1 MCAVTQG
8 FIMKARLPSSVR
20 SMGLALAAGVLL
32 AAPAHAVQFALSGV
46 SGDVFSYTLT
56 YDPLDNYAIPGWE
69 DRATIRLSGLT
80 GVVSAAGPTST
91 SYDNEFGNSVNLNWT
106 AEVLAGGSEV
116 VFTHIG
122 PGTGNYDVPMYV
134 YGFSISAPGQG
145 VGVVAFETS
154 GFRTDTT
161 NGLIDRDIAGRVGG
175 PVPVPEPATWALLL
189 SGLFIAAA
197 ASKDRRRA

>member
-1 MCAVTQG
+1 
-8 FIMKARLPSSVR
+8 
-20 SMGLALAAGVLL
+20 MGLALAAGVLL
-32 AAPAHAVQFALSGV
+32 AAPAHAVQFALTGVGSG
-46 SGDVFSYTLT
+46 VFSYTLT

-69 DRATIRLSGLT
+69 DIATIRLSGLT

-106 AEVLAGGSEV
+106 AEVLAGGTEV

-134 YGFSISAPGQG
+134 YDFSITAPGQG
-145 VGVVAFETS
+145 VGVVSFETS

-197 ASKDRRRA
+197 ASKGRRRA

>member
-1 MCAVTQG
+1 
-8 FIMKARLPSSVR
+8 
-20 SMGLALAAGVLL
+20 MGLALAAGVLL

-46 SGDVFSYTLT
+46 AGDVFSYTLT

-91 SYDNEFGNSVNLNWT
+91 SYDDGFGNAINLNWT
-106 AEVLAGGSEV
+106 AEVLSGGTEV
-116 VFTHIG
+116 VFTHMG

-134 YGFSISAPGQG
+134 YGFSITAPGQ
-145 VGVVAFETS
+145 VAGVVAFETS

-161 NGLIDRDIAGRVGG
+161 NGLFDRDVMGTAVG
-175 PVPVPEPATWALLL
+175 PVPEPSTWALLL
-189 SGLFIAAA
+189 GGLVVAAGA
-197 ASKDRRRA
+197 TKLRRRG